1 MEMSDETRNW
11 NVEKQRNG
19 DFARRITDPEQ
30 AIPNKSPIC
39 LSNSAAALGGSP
51 VRVWVLVLV
60 HGAPDGGYEVV
71 LCLAAVADQ
80 TSSSLADPHPR
91 PLEILLQPLVVLR
104 EPAELELGHALLVRA
119 VVHC

>member
-1 MEMSDETRNW
+1 MSDETRNW